1 MESITQVQSYC
12 LYILQKAILNL
23 HIKHYGSFY
32 SISGR
37 HFSVIIVV
45 RVMFEPFS
53 AGAYPS
59 SLGRSRQKKSNVIFQ
74 LELSVLLVHSA
85 VAMIHFKNSI
95 LQLKH
100 YLSVMGTG
108 ILSIAKLKLYITL
121 IKSTLNMRVHAH
133 TRTHKQRPSL
143 TRTCTHSN
151 TKEQQTF
158 LLCGADLFILNQKDS
173 QSKNH

>member
-37 HFSVIIVV
+37 QFSVIIVV

-121 IKSTLNMRVHAH
+121 IKSTLNTHAHTNRDLRLHVHAH
-133 TRTHKQRPSL
+133 TLTQKNSKPFCCVVLTSL
-143 TRTCTHSN
+143 
-151 TKEQQTF
+151 F
-158 LLCGADLFILNQKDS
+158 
-173 QSKNH
+173 